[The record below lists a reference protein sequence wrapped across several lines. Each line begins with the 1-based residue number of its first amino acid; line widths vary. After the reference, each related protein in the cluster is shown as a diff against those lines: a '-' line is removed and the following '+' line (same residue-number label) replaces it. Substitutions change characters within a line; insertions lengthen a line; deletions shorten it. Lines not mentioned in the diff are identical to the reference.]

1 MNTYTDQ
8 FWQSPDG
15 LRLHY
20 RDYAGPAD
28 RPVVVCLPGLT
39 RNARDFEGLA
49 GRIAGQWRVI
59 CPDMRGRGDSQY
71 AKNSATY
78 NPLQYVQDINALFDE
93 LRIERFVVV
102 GTSLGGLM
110 AMLLAMIDAKR
121 LAGAVLNDIGPVIE
135 PSGLARIRDYVGQ
148 GRSFPTWMHAA
159 RALEEE
165 QSASFPD
172 YDVHQWLAMAKRV
185 MTVGQNGR
193 IVYDYDMK
201 IAEPFER
208 PGGEAGVD
216 LWPGYMALAGR
227 PLLLLRGEL
236 SDLLST
242 ETLGEMARRIPDAV
256 AVSVRRV
263 GHAPTLDEPEAVQ
276 AIERLLERVAQQA

>member
-1 MNTYTDQ
+1 MNSFTDQ

-20 RDYAGPAD
+20 RDYAGPED

-121 LAGAVLNDIGPVIE
+121 IAGAVLNDIGPVIE

-256 AVSVRRV
+256 AVSVRRM

-276 AIERLLERVAQQA
+276 AIERLLERVV